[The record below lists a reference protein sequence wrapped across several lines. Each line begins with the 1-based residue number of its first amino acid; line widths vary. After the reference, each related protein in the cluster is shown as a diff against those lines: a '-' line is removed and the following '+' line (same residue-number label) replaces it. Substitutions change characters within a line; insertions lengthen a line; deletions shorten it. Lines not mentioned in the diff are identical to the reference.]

1 MSVRASSMD
10 VELQAIHA
18 RLMVCSTGQDN
29 DYVLA
34 CIIASWQGG
43 IGVLPD
49 WLGLREEDFAALL
62 SAHFPGFPVDSL
74 VNPGRAMPGERFD
87 EREEVCRLML
97 SERAKQTDS
106 ECWLAEIVAV
116 ACQGQDHLW
125 QDLGLWSRSDLS
137 DLLQRNF
144 PALAARN
151 VKDMKWKKFLYKQLC
166 LAEGI
171 YVCRA
176 PSCEVCAEYA
186 VCFGPED

>member
-1 MSVRASSMD
+1 MSFRASSMD
-10 VELQAIHA
+10 IEMQATHA
-18 RLMVCSTGQDN
+18 RLMACSMGQDN

-34 CIIASWQGG
+34 CIISSWQGG
-43 IGVLPD
+43 NGVLPD
-49 WLGLREEDFAALL
+49 WLGLREDDFSALL
-62 SAHFPGFPVDSL
+62 TAHFPGFPVDTL
-74 VNPGRAMPGERFD
+74 VKTGRAMPGDRFD

-97 SERAKQTDS
+97 SERANQTNS

-137 DLLQRNF
+137 DLLHRNF
-144 PALAARN
+144 PELAKRN

-176 PSCEVCAEYA
+176 PSCEVCAEYD